1 MKILGVIPARYASTR
16 FPGKPLAMIQG
27 STMINRVYN
36 QVLKAEKID
45 RVVVATDDER
55 IFDHVKEF
63 GGQAIMTCKGHEN
76 GTSRC
81 AEAVEILEKENP
93 GFRFDVVINI
103 QGDEPFIDPFQI
115 DKVAAIFEKNKT
127 VQIGTL
133 IKPIGN
139 PKDLFNP
146 NVVKAV
152 PGKNRNVLYF
162 SRQAIPFLR
171 GVPEEKWLERA
182 AYYKHIGIY
191 GYRVDILGKLVRLH
205 PGKLEKAEKLEQLR
219 WLENGYSV
227 KAEITDFE
235 SISVDTPEDLSKINN
250 NR

>member
-27 STMINRVYN
+27 STMVNRVYN

-45 RVVVATDDER
+45 RVVVATDNDR

-93 GFRFDVVINI
+93 GLRFDVVINI
-103 QGDEPFIDPFQI
+103 QGDEPFIDPLQIDRVAGIFEDKAAQTGTLVKQI
-115 DKVAAIFEKNKT
+115 DKQDI
-127 VQIGTL
+127 
-133 IKPIGN
+133 
-139 PKDLFNP
+139 LFNP
-146 NVVKAV
+146 NVVKV
-152 PGKNRNVLYF
+152 VLGKNGNVLYF

-171 GVPEEKWLERA
+171 DLPEDKWLKKA
-182 AYYKHIGIY
+182 VFYKHIGIY
-191 GYRVDILGKLVRLH
+191 GYRVEILEKLVRLH

-219 WLENGYSV
+219 WLENGYSI

-235 SISVDTPEDLSKINN
+235 SISIDTPEDLSKINN